1 MKQPNNRNKTPIGL
15 PGGTIFQEVIYAAFL
30 ILNGAFL
37 GAILCM
43 AYSQERSEMTN
54 REIRESLAEF
64 AREIAKLKKQKR
76 EMSK

>member
-43 AYSQERSEMTN
+43 AYS
-54 REIRESLAEF
+54 
-64 AREIAKLKKQKR
+64 
-76 EMSK
+76 

>member
-1 MKQPNNRNKTPIGL
+1 
-15 PGGTIFQEVIYAAFL
+15 
-30 ILNGAFL
+30 
-37 GAILCM
+37 
-43 AYSQERSEMTN
+43 MTN